1 MLFRKMLIA
10 ALLFLGLL
18 SIVPVAEASETNS
31 NAQIGKVLIG
41 TDGTYPPF
49 NYMNDKGELTGF
61 EIEMV
66 REISKRTGLD
76 VEFRTLPWDGIFG
89 QMESKKIDTVL
100 CCIFPNA
107 DRQKKYDF
115 SREYIY
121 DVNAIIVRKGDG
133 AKYRKFED
141 LAGLKIGC
149 AGGGNSILNLE
160 KLKKKVDFEIVAY
173 SDEKFPYDLALGRL
187 DAMYKSPVSAFM
199 QAKQNNWEFELT
211 QCPPVEEGSCALPWR
226 KGDERS
232 AMIRRAFSK
241 ATQEM
246 IDDGTMKALCEQW
259 LGLDETAYKPLFDF
273 E

>member
-1 MLFRKMLIA
+1 MLKKLFVL
-10 ALLFLGLL
+10 ALLILGLVD
-18 SIVPVAEASETNS
+18 SICARETWAASLRE
-31 NAQIGKVLIG
+31 QVGKVLIG

-49 NYMNDKGELTGF
+49 NYMDDKGQLIGF
-61 EIEMV
+61 EIAMV
-66 REISKRTGLD
+66 DEIAKRTGLE
-76 VEFRTLPWDGIFG
+76 VEFKTLPWDGIFG
-89 QMESKKIDTVL
+89 QMDSKKIDTVL
-100 CCIFPNA
+100 CCIFPNS

-133 AKYRKFED
+133 AKYKKFED
-141 LAGLKIGC
+141 LAGLRIGC

-160 KLKKKVDFEIVAY
+160 KLKGKVDFEIIAY
-173 SDEKFPYDLALGRL
+173 NDEKFVYDLALGRL
-187 DAMYKSPVSAFM
+187 DAMYKSPVSAFL

-211 QCPPVEEGSCALPWR
+211 ECPPVEEGSCALPWR
-226 KGDERS
+226 KNDERS
-232 AMIRRAFSK
+232 ALIRRAFSK

-259 LGLDETAYKPLFDF
+259 LNIDETAYRPLIEF